1 VKQPRPGPGFRVNI
15 NNLSNLENESG
26 NVGAGDYGR
35 TAFMW
40 FALNSVVAVIMAAT
54 TFACYQ
60 LPAFKENCKSVLDDP
75 DNCVESESGQY
86 SVFWLVPIII
96 STLLFGVG
104 FMRISLPLFSPRFIR
119 RSLFKGTPSALINKN
134 GMPVIKLRTTYIA
147 WAVLALLI
155 GQTIMITVMSATVI
169 DKRCNPP
176 TIAKAAEAKLANFVT
191 RGMGGLAYGS
201 QNNFGFNL
209 VNIVSI
215 FNPRYWLWI
224 TITFAIIYSLLSM
237 TGAQQK
243 AFKAAYKTGKETALK
258 AGKTAIV
265 ASGKGLKAGA
275 KAFATT
281 PMTGIKVSQR
291 VGALGKGGGNVVK
304 PGSKKQRSTNYDY
317 KQEEVAMPTVAKNT
331 ALAET
336 EKAAQKLQS
345 AARGR
350 AVRAR
355 APLQTAKTQAAAAAA
370 FKSAGAQQAATAK
383 RQAGAAA
390 FAGAAGQAQA
400 ASVLQKAARRKIA
413 NRQAGER
420 QQKIDAFSQRVRERK
435 GKDAMTRLA
444 QQKAQAIKAK
454 RPPITPPSPRPS
466 YAPPSSRGKV
476 SVRQR
481 AKEYNELMR
490 MRAKSP
496 RPASAAGAA
505 RPRARSGKPLTGP
518 ANVRLA
524 ANRSSSQRGSRP
536 VKLTVG

>member
-1 VKQPRPGPGFRVNI
+1 MSQEAEVLMLQPTAPPVKQPRPGPGFRVNI

-355 APLQTAKTQAAAAAA
+355 LQ
-370 FKSAGAQQAATAK
+370 TAK
-383 RQAGAAA
+383 RQATAAAA
-390 FAGAAGQAQA
+390 FQSTGDTATAQKPKAQLDQEKAQQTVLKIEAA
-400 ASVLQKAARRKIA
+400 QKARKRRTAFLSAAKEKQIRNA
-413 NRQAGER
+413 N
-420 QQKIDAFSQRVRERK
+420 
-435 GKDAMTRLA
+435 LA
-444 QQKAQAIKAK
+444 ALKAK
-454 RPPITPPSPRPS
+454 RPPVPPIRPPPRPAPASPRS
-466 YAPPSSRGKV
+466 APT
-476 SVRQR
+476 SVRQMAAAAQAR
-481 AKEYNELMR
+481 
-490 MRAKSP
+490 

-505 RPRARSGKPLTGP
+505 RPVRARSGRPLSAPP
-518 ANVRLA
+518 AHVRLA
-524 ANRSSSQRGSRP
+524 AQRSPSQRGERP
-536 VKLTVG
+536 VRLTVR